1 MKSDSVKSTVSWRAL
16 LDEAIHNFSE
26 AGLSEIEARWITE
39 EAAGG
44 QLVGVSF
51 EELVTNR
58 AMARY
63 DNLISRRLNGEP
75 LQYVLGHWQF
85 RKLDLMVDQRVLI
98 PRPETEVLVNHAL
111 EEIDRQGNEVL
122 VADLGTGSG
131 AIGFSIAV
139 ERISTQVWCTD
150 LSEEA
155 LMVARANLAGL
166 GQPAKRVSLCQ
177 GSWFE
182 ALPKSLQGKLG
193 LVISNPPYVPTSE
206 TLPPEVKDWEPSMAL
221 YGGRE
226 GTDYLQKLIHESP
239 SWLASK
245 GALILE
251 MSPNQTESMS
261 SLALS
266 KGFNEVFVGS
276 DLADKPR
283 LLVARKS

>member
-1 MKSDSVKSTVSWRAL
+1 MKSDSVESAVSWRTL
-16 LDEAIHNFSE
+16 LDEAIQNLSE
-26 AGLSEIEARWITE
+26 AGLSEMEARWITE
-39 EAAGG
+39 EAAGC
-44 QLVGVSF
+44 QLMGASL
-51 EELVTNR
+51 EGLVTNR
-58 AMARY
+58 SMAHY

-98 PRPETEVLVNHAL
+98 PRPETEVLVSHAL
-111 EEIDRQGNEVL
+111 EEIDRQETEVL

-131 AIGFSIAV
+131 AIGLSIAA

-150 LSEEA
+150 LSEGA

-193 LVISNPPYVPTSE
+193 LVVSNAPYITTSE
-206 TLPPEVKDWEPSMAL
+206 TLPPEVKDWEPSIAL
-221 YGGRE
+221 YGGKE
-226 GTDYLQKLIHESP
+226 GTDYLQELIQESP
-239 SWLASK
+239 SWLAPK
-245 GALILE
+245 GSLILE
-251 MSPNQTESMS
+251 MSPEQIESMS

-266 KGFNEVFVGS
+266 KGFNEVLVGS

>member
-1 MKSDSVKSTVSWRAL
+1 MKSDSVESAVSWRTL
-16 LDEAIHNFSE
+16 LDEAIQNLSE
-26 AGLSEIEARWITE
+26 AGLSEMEARWITE
-39 EAAGG
+39 EAAGC
-44 QLVGVSF
+44 QLMGASL
-51 EELVTNR
+51 EGLVTNR
-58 AMARY
+58 SMAHY
-63 DNLISRRLNGEP
+63 DNLISRRLKGEP

-98 PRPETEVLVNHAL
+98 PRPETEVLVSHAL
-111 EEIDRQGNEVL
+111 EEIDRQETEVL

-131 AIGFSIAV
+131 AIGLSIAA

-150 LSEEA
+150 LSEGA

-193 LVISNPPYVPTSE
+193 LVVSNAPYITTSE
-206 TLPPEVKDWEPSMAL
+206 TLPPEVKDWEPSIAL
-221 YGGRE
+221 YGGKE
-226 GTDYLQKLIHESP
+226 GTDYLQELIQESP
-239 SWLASK
+239 SWLAPK
-245 GALILE
+245 GSLILE
-251 MSPNQTESMS
+251 MSPEQIESMS

-266 KGFNEVFVGS
+266 KGFNEVLVGS

>member
-1 MKSDSVKSTVSWRAL
+1 MKSDSVESAVSWRTL
-16 LDEAIHNFSE
+16 LDEAIQNLSE
-26 AGLSEIEARWITE
+26 AGLSEMEARWITE
-39 EAAGG
+39 EAAGC
-44 QLVGVSF
+44 QLMGASL
-51 EELVTNR
+51 EGLVTNR
-58 AMARY
+58 SMAHY

-98 PRPETEVLVNHAL
+98 PRPETEVLVSHAL
-111 EEIDRQGNEVL
+111 EEIDRQETEVL

-131 AIGFSIAV
+131 AIGLSIAA

-150 LSEEA
+150 LSEGA

-193 LVISNPPYVPTSE
+193 LVVSNAPYITTSE
-206 TLPPEVKDWEPSMAL
+206 TLPPEVKDWEPSIAL
-221 YGGRE
+221 YGGKE
-226 GTDYLQKLIHESP
+226 GTDYLQELIQESP
-239 SWLASK
+239 SWLAPK
-245 GALILE
+245 GSLILE
-251 MSPNQTESMS
+251 MSPEQIESMT

-266 KGFNEVFVGS
+266 KGFNEVLVGS